1 MTRRET
7 MITRYGEFRDL
18 VSCYAVHNG
27 AAKIK
32 TKQKKMTFEEVIK
45 LR

>member
-32 TKQKKMTFEEVIK
+32 EVKKKLTFEEVIE